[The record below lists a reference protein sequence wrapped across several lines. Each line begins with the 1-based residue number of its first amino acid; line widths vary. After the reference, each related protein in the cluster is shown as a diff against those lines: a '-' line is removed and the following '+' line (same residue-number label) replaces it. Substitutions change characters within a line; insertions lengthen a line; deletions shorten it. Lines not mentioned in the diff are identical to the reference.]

1 MVSRVQ
7 EFLLFWLCLLI
18 QIMSGFSDKPVGI
31 VLTVPSSQFLKGNIA
46 NIQWDTWKDLS
57 KHTGYL
63 GSAEAYQSRM
73 THRCSVSQSIS
84 ATSRTSPPFSR
95 SEWWTLVVYTSV
107 SQKKTP
113 QNNTNNQTIAYD
125 LGKVKK
131 FWWRN
136 FRFTLLFSLNQL
148 FKENQC
154 WNTL

>member
-7 EFLLFWLCLLI
+7 EFLLIWLCLLI
-18 QIMSGFSDKPVGI
+18 QIMSGFSDIPVGI

-63 GSAEAYQSRM
+63 GSAEDYQSRM

-107 SQKKTP
+107 SQKKNPTKQHQQP
-113 QNNTNNQTIAYD
+113 NNCIWP
-125 LGKVKK
+125 GKSEEILVKK
-131 FWWRN
+131 FQVY
-136 FRFTLLFSLNQL
+136 FIVL
-148 FKENQC
+148 FKS
-154 WNTL
+154 TI